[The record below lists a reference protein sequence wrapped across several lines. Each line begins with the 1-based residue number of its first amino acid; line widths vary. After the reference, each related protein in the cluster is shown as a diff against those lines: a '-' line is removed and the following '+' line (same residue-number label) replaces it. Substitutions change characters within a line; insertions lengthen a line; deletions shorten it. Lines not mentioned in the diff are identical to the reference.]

1 MRVRWGWEVSHK
13 AEEIVEAM
21 MVNMNG
27 IIEDELLMAALKL
40 EPPLSSL
47 TKDDLK
53 RYAKTRERLAEG
65 KMVVDYIWRERLVL
79 TVMEPSVHPSGKAMV
94 FAVKRHL
101 EDGRVVT
108 PKLIYTPPPPPE
120 PTAEEVAEAGRLMND
135 KAIPMEGRNVKT
147 LH

>member
-1 MRVRWGWEVSHK
+1 M
-13 AEEIVEAM
+13 I
-21 MVNMNG
+21 NMNG

-53 RYAKTRERLAEG
+53 RHAKTKQRLAEG

-101 EDGRVVT
+101 ENGKVVT
-108 PKLIYTPPPPPE
+108 PKLICTPPPPPA
-120 PTAEEVAEAGRLMND
+120 PTAEELV
-135 KAIPMEGRNVKT
+135 EGRNVKT